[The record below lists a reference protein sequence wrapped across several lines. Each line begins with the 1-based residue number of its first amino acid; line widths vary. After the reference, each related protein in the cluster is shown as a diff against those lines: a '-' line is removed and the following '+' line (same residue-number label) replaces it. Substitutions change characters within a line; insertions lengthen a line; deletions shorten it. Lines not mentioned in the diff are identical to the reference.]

1 MNASDSIIELA
12 NVSKQFGDVRAVD
25 GVSFSIKRGEF
36 FSLLGPSGCGK
47 TTLLRILA
55 GFEHPSSG
63 DVLIDGRMVF
73 SKHRDGRFPAPGEV
87 ARAIREPR

>member
-1 MNASDSIIELA
+1 MSLAEEIKQASGVEPQL
-12 NVSKQFGDVRAVD
+12 VKGDN
-25 GVSFSIKRGEF
+25 GV
-36 FSLLGPSGCGK
+36 L
-47 TTLLRILA
+47 
-55 GFEHPSSG
+55 